1 MSNSLPD
8 GNSQEQQRVSDDL
21 DCPTIPH
28 HQSGG
33 VVEQSPR
40 VLDELPQSFGR
51 YRVISMLGRGGFG
64 CVYKAVD
71 EQLER
76 DVAIKVTLGSLVDP
90 AVRQG
95 FLTEAK
101 IVASLD
107 HPNIVPVYDVGR
119 TEQGDFYVISKLI
132 SGSDLAN
139 RLKIDRPGIRL
150 ALSIV
155 EAIAEALHH
164 AHSHGLVHRDI
175 KPANILLDRNDRPY
189 LTDFGIALRESE
201 QGKQGETAGTPAYM
215 SPEQARAEGHRVD
228 NRSDIYSLG
237 VVLYELL
244 TGRRPFRSE
253 NPLELMSLI
262 ATGDVRSPRV
272 YDDTL
277 SKDLERICMKALAR
291 RASERYTV
299 AKDFAEDIRWALSHL
314 SPHTTVSTASHQTP
328 APGVTPSIAI
338 SDTTEM
344 LASETSRS
352 STDSHRT
359 GPTLVVPKG
368 LRSFDASDAGFFLQL
383 LPGPFD
389 REGLPE
395 TLRFWK
401 SRIEQLDSEQTFRVG
416 LIYGPSG
423 CGKSSLVK
431 AGMLPRLSP
440 KIVSV
445 YTESHAD
452 ETESRLL
459 KAVRKAIPEAEGR
472 TLKEV
477 LGTVRRRKLVPSG
490 GKLLL
495 VLDQFE
501 QWLFSEKD
509 YANSSLTEALRQCD
523 GGVVQAI
530 IMVRDDFWISVS
542 RFLRE
547 LDIPILE
554 QENSTLVD
562 LFDLQHAEKVLGL
575 FGRSFGKLPDSMKD
589 WNEDHVQFIKQAVL
603 GLSQERKVISV
614 RLAVFAEMMKSR
626 DWTPTALREVGGI
639 EGVGVTFLEET
650 FSSRHALIQHR
661 QHQEAARG
669 LLGSLLPIS
678 GTDIK
683 GTMSSTDALRIASGY
698 ESRPREFEQLL
709 QMLDKSLRLITPVDA
724 DLLNSADSE
733 SRTLDSSPR
742 NTSAGT
748 HYQLTHDFL
757 VPSLRD
763 WLTQKQRESR
773 RGRAALKLA
782 ERAQVWSTKREARH
796 LPSLFEWAYM
806 RFATDAKRWTEPQKL
821 MMRSAAKWHLRTWST
836 VGLTLITLILGLGYV
851 FLSQERRFRDQQTR
865 TQSKT
870 VKDLVEALQASSG
883 PAIEVNL
890 QKLKGPR
897 LAKLV
902 SPELKQRFQDA
913 NEPKAKL
920 ALAFGLASFGDVQIE
935 YLMSRIHDLEDADI
949 NNMIM
954 ALGMNSEASS
964 KALSEAY
971 AETTKA
977 LEELDKPVRWSDP
990 PLDSY
995 KEEISKEDIVALER
1009 ARGMVHERFA
1019 ICQSM
1024 SWERFLALVDSMKPA
1039 GYRPVRIRPHR
1050 VIGQPIEA
1058 GSLMVAAVWLRD
1070 NKVWSWEKSLSKEQL
1085 IERNRASENE
1095 RLSLQEVAGYVSDES
1110 EERYLGVWVQ
1120 ENTLCK
1126 SALLFGTKTSDL
1138 SAPVNASS
1146 TSKLGPAIWHSFGL
1160 PNSQIRHV
1168 LSYTDTDNK
1177 DSEYWYGSQDWIDSK
1192 LMNSNVAIDL
1202 GMYDDAFEDNTLD
1215 SLQISLVQRENLNM
1229 ESRGLLLLSPEEH
1242 LVQMRKLVDEGYRPV
1257 SIAFVSNRDST
1268 KSSSIWQRPADT
1280 YRETKNKDERKTAQ
1294 HRRQARLALVSL
1306 GVGDKSLANRA
1317 VDFIS
1322 NSTHEPHSWFVKD
1335 LTKLGPKIEK
1345 YLYQVGN
1352 TQDSAIRSALCLSLG
1367 QLPKQEMNQELYDSI
1382 IAIAK
1387 TWYSQP
1393 DRTTHASAAWLLRRF
1408 GEPVPAIDN
1417 PSAQVPDREWFINS
1431 RGTTMVL
1438 VEPTPKVKKIEQPDP
1453 LEKYRRRLK
1462 VAEALGENL
1471 QKEPLL
1477 QYDRAVAL
1485 YSLGQFP
1492 EALEEFDRTKGLT
1505 KKAGM
1510 LQMYRCLALAK
1521 LGRESEADSA
1531 LKRLVATQSKLKWKL
1546 KYYHWKPSGSEKT
1559 PSNWQEIL
1567 QSPLI
1572 AESES
1577 ENLSLSGIAT
1587 ASPAKDVR
1595 SDYFAVEATVP
1606 IVLPDDPYTIEFSF
1620 DDGIRVWLDDKLML
1634 EKWAPD
1640 QDDSE
1645 EVVFENNPGK
1655 HQLRVEYFHTE
1666 GPYKLKS
1673 ESPSRDASSFVD
1685 YARILV
1691 PLWLGKKQEALVNF
1705 RERNARKESL
1715 DQSELYALACAGSL
1729 LATSLGDSS
1738 DDYELMVEE
1747 SLGTLD
1753 LWLQGSGGSRR
1764 EISEDMDFLGIRNHP
1779 KFQSLMS
1786 VPDEVPSIPY
1796 WISSR
1801 EVSRSDFQTFL
1812 TDDSYKGEKANEW
1825 RPDDFMGLEPTL
1837 TGEHPIQNVTWYEAV
1852 MFCNWLSSKEG
1863 FKPAYRLF
1871 GKETIQFKD
1880 DNDRQQEMEVD
1891 RWILDP
1897 AQDGYRLPTQLEW
1910 EFACRAGT
1918 RTKWFPG
1925 DSESLLSEYG
1935 QIKPSYRLAV
1945 CGSKLPNAWGLH
1957 DTHGNVSEW
1966 CQDTYA
1972 RYSSNNGYRPIRGGC
1987 SHKDPSNCQY
1997 SMVSYVGPTR
2007 RIPCIGFRVV
2017 RTATEKGSSPNR
2029 TAMK

>member
-8 GNSQEQQRVSDDL
+8 GNSQEPQGVSDDL

-175 KPANILLDRNDRPY
+175 KPANILVDRNDRPY
-189 LTDFGIALRESE
+189 LADFGIALRESE
-201 QGKQGETAGTPAYM
+201 QGRQGETAGTPAYM

-401 SRIEQLDSEQTFRVG
+401 SRVEQLDSEQTFRVG

-477 LGTVRRRKLVPSG
+477 LGTIRRRKLVPSG

-733 SRTLDSSPR
+733 SRTSDSSPR

-890 QKLKGPR
+890 QKLRDPG
-897 LAKLV
+897 LVKLV
-902 SPELKQRFQDA
+902 LPVLKQKFQDA
-913 NEPKAKL
+913 SDPKSKL
-920 ALAFGLASFGDVQIE
+920 ALAFGLASFGDVQVD
-935 YLMSRIHDLEDADI
+935 YLMSRIHELEDADI
-949 NNMIM
+949 SNMIR
-954 ALGMNSEASS
+954 ALGMNPEASA
-964 KALSEAY
+964 KAISEAY
-971 AETTKA
+971 TETTKII
-977 LEELDKPVRWSDP
+977 EELDKRPAWSDDP
-990 PLDSY
+990 PLETF
-995 KEEISKEDIVALER
+995 KEQVSKQDISAIELAGGLVD
-1009 ARGMVHERFA
+1009 ERFA
-1019 ICQSM
+1019 VCQSM
-1024 SWERFLALVDSMKPA
+1024 SWQTFLSTVESMKRA
-1039 GYRPVRIRPHR
+1039 GYRPVKIRPHR
-1050 VIGQPIEA
+1050 TEGKPIQSEE
-1058 GSLMVAAVWLRD
+1058 LMVAAVWLRD
-1070 NKVWSWEKSLSKEQL
+1070 GKLWKWEKGLNKEET
-1085 IERNRASENE
+1085 IERNRILETE
-1095 RLSLQEVAGYVSDES
+1095 QFSLQDIAGYISDVGDA
-1110 EERYLGVWVQ
+1110 RYVGVWVQ
-1120 ENTLCK
+1120 EAKPWQSNLV
-1126 SALLFGTKTSDL
+1126 F
-1138 SAPVNASS
+1138 VQNASEVKKQADDFS
-1146 TSKLGPAIWHSFGL
+1146 PKHLYPATWHAFKAPNRQIHHVVSFTYGLNKLYG
-1160 PNSQIRHV
+1160 
-1168 LSYTDTDNK
+1168 
-1177 DSEYWYGSQDWIDSK
+1177 YWYGSRRLIESKINDS
-1192 LMNSNVAIDL
+1192 SASVDL
-1202 GMYDDAFEDNTLD
+1202 GMYDNVAEYTSLD
-1215 SLQISLVQRENLNM
+1215 SLELLLVQREKQNI
-1229 ESRGLLLLSPEEH
+1229 ESEVLLLLTPEEH
-1242 LVQMRKLVDEGYRPV
+1242 LVKIRKLIDDGFRPV
-1257 SIAFVSNRDST
+1257 SIATQGTTNLIKT
-1268 KSSSIWQRPADT
+1268 SSIWERPTEDSRAT
-1280 YRETKNKDERKTAQ
+1280 RVKNDKRTVQ
-1294 HRRQARLALVSL
+1294 YRRQARLALLSL
-1306 GVGDKSLANRA
+1306 GTGDMSLANQT
-1317 VDFIS
+1317 VDFIAK
-1322 NSTHEPHSWFVKD
+1322 STHEPRGWFIKD
-1335 LTKLGPKIEK
+1335 LAKLGPKIEK
-1345 YLYQVGN
+1345 YLYQFAN
-1352 TQDSAIRSALCLSLG
+1352 THDAATRSALCLAFG
-1367 QLPKQEMNQELYDSI
+1367 QLPKQGMTEELYNSI
-1382 IAIAK
+1382 VANANA
-1387 TWYSQP
+1387 WYSQP
-1393 DRTTHASAAWLLRRF
+1393 DRATHSSAAWLLRRL
-1408 GEPVPAIDN
+1408 GETVPSNDEKSN
-1417 PSAQVPDREWFINS
+1417 RSAEQEWLVNS
-1431 RGTTMVL
+1431 RGMSMIL
-1438 VEPTPKVKKIEQPDP
+1438 VKPKQEETELTLPDP
-1453 LEKYRRRLK
+1453 LEKYRRRLE
-1462 VAEALGENL
+1462 VAKDLDKEIGEKTKIHYELGVSLYHLERYEEALQEFE
-1471 QKEPLL
+1471 QAEPHLL
-1477 QYDRAVAL
+1477 SV
-1485 YSLGQFP
+1485 
-1492 EALEEFDRTKGLT
+1492 
-1505 KKAGM
+1505 GM
-1510 LQMYRCLALAK
+1510 LDMYRSLTLAK
-1521 LGRESEADSA
+1521 LHREPEAERA
-1531 LKRLVATQSKLKWKL
+1531 LKRFVATQSKIKWKL
-1546 KYYHWKPSGSEKT
+1546 KFYHWKPEGSAQT
-1559 PSNWQEIL
+1559 PNDWQEVL
-1567 QSPLI
+1567 QSPVI
-1572 AESES
+1572 AETET
-1577 ENLSLSGIAT
+1577 EKLSLYGGVNS
-1587 ASPAKDVR
+1587 SPAKDVK
-1595 SDYFAVEATVP
+1595 SDYFAVVASATIP
-1606 IVLPDDPYTIEFSF
+1606 LPDQPYTVEFSF
-1620 DDGIRVWLDDKLML
+1620 DDGIRVSLDDRVVL
-1634 EKWAPD
+1634 EKWAVN
-1640 QDDSE
+1640 QEDSAK
-1645 EVVFENNPGK
+1645 VVLEGTSGE
-1655 HQLRVEYFHTE
+1655 HQLKVEYFHAE
-1666 GPYKLKS
+1666 GRHKLEW
-1673 ESPSRDASSFVD
+1673 ESPNRNASSFID
-1685 YARILV
+1685 YTNILV
-1691 PLWLGKKQEALVNF
+1691 PSLGANLAEGKRRFSDIFSQ
-1705 RERNARKESL
+1705 KEKL
-1715 DQSELYALACAGSL
+1715 DQSELYNLARAGAL
-1729 LATSLGDSS
+1729 LATSLRHASGEYD
-1738 DDYELMVEE
+1738 EV
-1747 SLGTLD
+1747 LGNTLD
-1753 LWLQGSGGSRR
+1753 LLELWMQGSDASQSQLN
-1764 EISEDMDFLGIRNHP
+1764 EEPDFAGIRNQSRFRRLSDSP
-1779 KFQSLMS
+1779 KSPTMN
-1786 VPDEVPSIPY
+1786 Y
-1796 WISSR
+1796 WFASR
-1801 EVSRSDFQTFL
+1801 EVSRSDFQAFL
-1812 TDDSYKGEKANEW
+1812 SDDSYIGEKAVDW
-1825 RPDDFMGLEPTL
+1825 KPDDSMGLEASL
-1837 TGEHPIQNVTWYEAV
+1837 TGEHPIQNLTWYEAV
-1852 MFCNWLSSKEG
+1852 MFCNWLSQKEG
-1863 FKPAYRLF
+1863 LSPAYYLN
-1871 GKETIQFKD
+1871 GKETLQFTD
-1880 DNDRQQEMEVD
+1880 DNSSGAKLEVD

-1897 AQDGYRLPTQLEW
+1897 NQDGYRLPTQLEW

-1918 RTKWFPG
+1918 KTYWCSG
-1925 DSESLLSEYG
+1925 NNESLLADYS
-1935 QIKPSYRLAV
+1935 QIYPSKQPTV
-1945 CGSKLPNAWGLH
+1945 CCSKMPNAWGLH
-1957 DTHGNVSEW
+1957 DLHGNVWEW
-1966 CQDTYA
+1966 CQDSYMSYTSDNA
-1972 RYSSNNGYRPIRGGC
+1972 YRAIRGGC
-1987 SHKDPSNCQY
+1987 SHRRPDECYY
-1997 SMVSYVGPTR
+1997 SSSGYPQTTTR
-2007 RIPCIGFRVV
+2007 SGCIGFRVA
-2017 RTATEKGSSPNR
+2017 RTATEKGSSSNR